1 MNLDL
6 KTSDPS
12 RTSLPVQIAGFAIL
26 LVGCIAHS
34 WPTAWSGT
42 TLHLA
47 GDAWFFFQLKA
58 RGAI

>member
-12 RTSLPVQIAGFAIL
+12 RTSLPVQIAGFAVL
-26 LVGCIAHS
+26 LVGCFVRN
-34 WPTAWSGT
+34 WPTADVG
-42 TLHLA
+42 LA
-47 GDAWFFFQLKA
+47 VHFIGDVWFFFQLKA